1 MKRYQ
6 ILLKERTFDV
16 RLLSDPL
23 QERVQVEVDGQ
34 AFTVQVTTPP
44 DREEKA
50 AVVPDTVIPTA
61 PRANAVTAPLPGV
74 IKSVAVRPDQQV
86 DAGDQLLVIEA
97 MKMDNIIRA
106 PRGGTI
112 GTVYIA
118 EGRQVAHGELLLDYR
133 E

>member
-6 ILLKERTFDV
+6 ILFKGHTFDV

-23 QERVQVEVDGQ
+23 QEQVQVEVDGQ
-34 AFTVQVTTPP
+34 AFTVQVTTPL
-44 DREEKA
+44 DREETV

-61 PRANAVTAPLPGV
+61 PKANAVTAPLPGV

-86 DAGDQLLVIEA
+86 AAGDQLLVIEA
-97 MKMDNIIRA
+97 MKMDNVIRA
-106 PRGGTI
+106 PRGGTL